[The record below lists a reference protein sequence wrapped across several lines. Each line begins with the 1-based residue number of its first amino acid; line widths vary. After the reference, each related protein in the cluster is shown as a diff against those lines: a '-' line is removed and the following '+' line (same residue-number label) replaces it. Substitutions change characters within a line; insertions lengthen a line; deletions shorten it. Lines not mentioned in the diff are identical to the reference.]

1 MEQPQEI
8 FGAVED
14 PTGSF
19 GAVEQKEI
27 KPPEPTQPKTSP
39 SITDV
44 FNEAIDDCTV
54 LPRNAT
60 VNECKRF
67 IQPFD
72 VTDASIHRLALRFY
86 NEGIA
91 NLKSSLKSI
100 IDNQTFAYLD
110 DIYSVL
116 ESAKSFN
123 RRVSRVLSGRRSKVI
138 DPLKIEDIVSEGGGL
153 HNYLSRRRK
162 FLSDDLLDGV
172 DTAGTDSLK
181 LSSYFFEEVKYE
193 SGRLSRALDSIR
205 QNYSDRYTD
214 TQIQDINKSISYLEG
229 LGPAG
234 LFNRLKAFLKNYSH
248 PGCKGAV
255 YDATNKTMWYSLQP
269 ITMGNGSS
277 DSHTFTGIHVGVD
290 LVALLKSWA
299 TYPENAFNIVSTEEW
314 DSDRASYPFFHPH
327 VSETGSLCFG
337 GARDS
342 FRFAMEN
349 YELSAGMDVVI
360 GILNTYVY
368 NDAHCRVE
376 RFCRWSEDYD
386 EDDDSQEA
394 EWHCDHCGTDIYDSD
409 DMCSDDHGT
418 YCQDCV
424 EWSDV
429 HDYYVHTNS
438 SVWSNVLD
446 TYLDSNLD
454 RYVTKLSKYSID
466 AEEWVAPELR
476 DMDEYCLLFRN
487 LETGESFN
495 KITLRTTED
504 APPQLKSLVTEWVT
518 KDTLNSSEEAPAY
531 LVKISYDFYAWF
543 RGEFTDPGSPY
554 LTCANF
560 STRTMKYVG
569 VEEDCSM
576 LPTGEYILTIHA
588 EDEDLMKLYEK
599 YIKDNEE

>member
-1 MEQPQEI
+1 MEPTQQI
-8 FGAVED
+8 FGAIEE
-14 PTGSF
+14 PAGSF

-27 KPPEPTQPKTSP
+27 KQPEPTQPKTSS

-44 FNEAIDDCTV
+44 FNEAIDDCVV

-60 VNECKRF
+60 VNECKKF
-67 IQPFD
+67 IETFD

-91 NLKSSLKSI
+91 NLKSSLKRI

-110 DIYSVL
+110 DIYSIL
-116 ESAKSFN
+116 ESARSFN
-123 RRVSRVLSGRRSKVI
+123 RRVSNVLSGRGKNKVI
-138 DPLKIEDIVSEGGGL
+138 DPVKIQEIVSEGSGL
-153 HNYLSRRRK
+153 ENYLSRRRK
-162 FLSDDLLDGV
+162 FLSADLVTGV

-181 LSSYFFEEVKYE
+181 LSSHFFDEVNYE
-193 SGRLSRALDSIR
+193 SGRLARSLESIR

-214 TQIQDINKSISYLEG
+214 TQIQDINKSINYLGG

-269 ITMGNGSS
+269 ITMGNGGS

-314 DSDRASYPFFHPH
+314 DSDMASYPYFHPH
-327 VSETGSLCFG
+327 VSEDGTLCFG
-337 GARDS
+337 GARES

-349 YELSAGMDVVI
+349 YEFSAGMDVVI

-368 NDAHCRVE
+368 NDAHCRIE
-376 RFCRWSEDYD
+376 RFCRYSEDYD
-386 EDDDSQEA
+386 EDDDSGEA
-394 EWHCDHCGTDIYDSD
+394 QWSCDHCGDDIYDSD

-424 EWSDV
+424 NWSDV
-429 HDYYVHTNS
+429 HEYYVHTNNA
-438 SVWSNVLD
+438 VWSNVLD
-446 TYLDSNLD
+446 TYLDQECD
-454 RYVTKLSKYSID
+454 HHVTTLSKYSID
-466 AEEWVAPELR
+466 AEEWIAPNLR
-476 DMDEYCLLFRN
+476 GMDEYCLLFRN
-487 LETGESFN
+487 LGIGESSN
-495 KITLRTTED
+495 KVTLGIVEE
-504 APPQLKSLVTEWVT
+504 APVQLKSLITEWVT

-531 LVKISYDFYAWF
+531 LVKISYDFYTWF
-543 RGEFTDPGSPY
+543 RHEFTDIGRSSWN
-554 LTCANF
+554 ANF
-560 STRTMKYVG
+560 STRTMNYVG
-569 VEEDCSM
+569 ILDDCTP
-576 LPTGEYILTIHA
+576 LPTGEYILTTHA